1 MYGWSRELHFL
12 TFTSQRRN
20 KRKKEC
26 VHDDATAISRS
37 LAINGL
43 LASVAAVDY
52 LYRRDVHLWFAAKSS
67 PELVAPLSSTATSY
81 SGIIES
87 GRVQKGQG
95 IERSQVVQIKLF
107 AWSFRGSSVL
117 FSCSIPLAAPYTNY
131 HCLCVSPHRHRKHY
145 HETLLFL
152 LRCDSARG
160 ATSTVTR

>member
-95 IERSQVVQIKLF
+95 IERSQVVLFKLF

-131 HCLCVSPHRHRKHY
+131 HCLCVSPHRHRG
-145 HETLLFL
+145 
-152 LRCDSARG
+152 RGRGARRGRRRGGGARG
-160 ATSTVTR
+160 AAAAVAR